1 MRLIIFS
8 ADRAAAHFV
17 EALARHSQSRVW
29 WCVSWHHL
37 IEQCNTVMPDLVIIL
52 SLSPF
57 IEGLPFVEELR
68 RHTLGRVPIYVIGWQ
83 QSERAVLSLLE
94 SGVDQYMTFPISLH
108 RLYGKIRQRAES
120 LGVNV

>member
-1 MRLIIFS
+1 MDGFQVVTANESLKINDFDS
-8 ADRAAAHFV
+8 LV
-17 EALARHSQSRVW
+17 NG
-29 WCVSWHHL
+29 
-37 IEQCNTVMPDLVIIL
+37 NTVMPDLVIIL